1 MALDQ
6 VAGWASG
13 AAPFYV
19 TLALGI
25 VGSLIASRIIRSSRR
40 DRRMWFA
47 LLAVVAAM
55 IGGVIVVDRV
65 VVQNQL
71 AHGRVALGVVVMA
84 RAGEGHAYSRQVT
97 AKPGDQITFAFKV
110 SNTGIGTAKNV
121 VVGVNLAPH
130 LTPICGS
137 PLLVDSVT
145 GLRGI
150 TLAAAASGGCL
161 GDSLFRGGVYVDDLA
176 PGATET
182 VVWATTVEK
191 SLSGSHVLQTVGVV
205 KALRVPSETYNV
217 ASISVG

>member
-6 VAGWASG
+6 VAEWASG

-25 VGSLIASRIIRSSRR
+25 AGSLVAARIIRSSRR
-40 DRRMWFA
+40 GRLMWFA
-47 LLAVVAAM
+47 LFAVVAAM
-55 IGGVIVVDRV
+55 IGGVIGVDRIEV
-65 VVQNQL
+65 HNQL
-71 AHGRVALGVVVMA
+71 EHGRVALGVVVMA
-84 RAGEGHAYSRQVT
+84 RAGEGHAYSRQVA
-97 AKPGDQITFAFKV
+97 AKPGDQVTFSLIV
-110 SNTGIGTAKNV
+110 SNLGIGTAKNV

-130 LTPICGS
+130 LTQICGS
-137 PLLVDSVT
+137 PRLVDSNT

-191 SLSGSHVLQTVGVV
+191 SLSGSHVLQTVGVA